1 MRKSIITFILLCFTS
16 TGFAQQSAEATNFI
30 NKMEALDKEIA
41 LLREAK
47 NYKKAEQIC
56 RNAIDVYNAL
66 SEEGQ
71 AIYKSSKAY
80 IYYDLACYQ
89 ALQGKKKEAM
99 KSLIVSHN
107 CGWSDYNNL
116 SKDTDLDNIRT
127 NKEFQHLLA
136 QIREESDYKYILQK
150 ANGYDREERAPVCHN
165 ESLNVSIPQFT
176 YMNPNDSNLVR
187 IREYFNLDS
196 IAGHGNEISKIKNL
210 LCWVHNTIR
219 HDGSSYNP
227 TEKNAIAMVELCKK
241 ENRGVNCRM
250 LAQILNEC
258 YLAMGFKSRYVTC
271 MPKTYINDCHVI
283 NVVYSNT
290 LDKWIWVDPTFNA
303 YVTDENGNLLSIA
316 EVRERLRKDKPL
328 MLNEDANWNNQSKQT
343 KEYYLDTYMAKNLYY
358 VICPLRSEYNAET
371 EQEGKKGPVFISLI
385 PQGFD
390 SQGKYRAP
398 DYETN
403 NDRYFWQSPYQE

>member
-1 MRKSIITFILLCFTS
+1 MRKSIITFILLCLTLS
-16 TGFAQQSAEATNFI
+16 GFAQQSAEETNFVNKI
-30 NKMEALDKEIA
+30 NGIEKTISEAREKKDYKQAERIWLEALNTYNKLSQE
-41 LLREAK
+41 LR
-47 NYKKAEQIC
+47 KKYE
-56 RNAIDVYNAL
+56 YL
-66 SEEGQ
+66 KGH
-71 AIYKSSKAY
+71 
-80 IYYDLACYQ
+80 IYYDIACYQ
-89 ALQGKKKEAM
+89 ALQGKKKEAI
-99 KSLIVSHN
+99 KSFAICYENGWNNYSHA
-107 CGWSDYNNL
+107 
-116 SKDTDLDNIRT
+116 KRDTDLDNIRT

-136 QIREESDYKYILQK
+136 QMREESDYKYILQK
-150 ANGYDREERAPVCHN
+150 SNAYDRNEQMPVCHN
-165 ESLNVSIPQFT
+165 ESLNNSIPQFT
-176 YMNPNDSNLVR
+176 YMSPNDSNLVR

-196 IAGHGNEISKIKNL
+196 IAGSGNEISKIKNL
-210 LCWVHNTIR
+210 LCWVHNTVR
-219 HDGSSYNP
+219 HDGSSDNP

-290 LDKWIWVDPTFNA
+290 LDKWVWVDPTFNA
-303 YVTDENGNLLSIA
+303 YVTDETGNLLSIA
-316 EVRERLRKDKPL
+316 EVRERLRKDEPL
-328 MLNEDANWNNQSKQT
+328 ILNKDANWNNQNQQT

-371 EQEGKKGPVFISLI
+371 KQEGKKDPVFISLI

-403 NDRYFWQSPYQE
+403 HDLYFWQSPYQE

>member
-1 MRKSIITFILLCFTS
+1 MRKSIITFILLCLLVP
-16 TGFAQQSAEATNFI
+16 GFAQQSEQETAFVNQVNGTPKAI
-30 NKMEALDKEIA
+30 SAA
-41 LLREAK
+41 REKK
-47 NYKKAEQIC
+47 NYKQAERIWT
-56 RNAIDVYNAL
+56 DVLAAYNNL
-66 SEEGQ
+66 PQEIRKKYGYIKGS
-71 AIYKSSKAY
+71 
-80 IYYDLACYQ
+80 IYYDIACYQ
-89 ALQGKKKEAM
+89 ALQGKKKAAV
-99 KSLIVSHN
+99 KSFVTCYENGWNKYSHA
-107 CGWSDYNNL
+107 
-116 SKDTDLDNIRT
+116 KQDTDLDNIR
-127 NKEFQHLLA
+127 KDKQFQKVLA